1 MVQMRLSSTMERKA
15 EGDNSC
21 GAAVQVLDTLKEDG
35 AMFDV
40 VLDTVGGKE
49 VREAI
54 KKKCVDRYKGAANM
68 TNLEDLQWTSVTTAH
83 DSGRLNLNLA
93 SITTP
98 TPSVSLI
105 TITMKF
111 FTIFIA
117 SWFIVLTVWFLDPRK
132 PGEFFLTYCC

>member
-1 MVQMRLSSTMERKA
+1 MERKA
-15 EGDNSC
+15 GGDDGC
-21 GAAVQVLDTLKEDG
+21 GAAVQVLDTPKEDG
-35 AMFDV
+35 AVFDA

-54 KKKCVDRYKGAANM
+54 KKKCVDRYEGAANM
-68 TNLEDLQWTSVTTAH
+68 TNLEDPQWTSVATAH

-93 SITTP
+93 SIATS
-98 TPSVSLI
+98 TPSASLI

-111 FTIFIA
+111 FTIFVA

-132 PGEFFLTYCC
+132 PGEFFLTYRC